1 MARPR
6 PDRDE
11 QTQGSGANYQAIS
24 YNAVSSPS
32 NPLARN
38 QQYNPA
44 PQPNY
49 AAYGELRGLLNASQN
64 RMFTADRMERELNL
78 EMERY
83 RLAQRM
89 GLLGVSPTAFTSM
102 DKASR
107 VYADRMSSGMYNPQ
121 TGEITDLLTPEE
133 REFFGSGGEE
143 GDYADTLLPDN
154 TVDTAGTG
162 RTWLSDSVNSPL
174 EDDSSKAVWLALN
187 APGAFKAIVDAG
199 GDPRDVATVKNVF
212 VARAAADAARKYW
225 EQGMF
230 RSSEQ
235 IIAVL
240 PMEQKLMAIAF
251 LDAVST
257 QAEMG
262 EKAQFGRDQK
272 AKVLR
277 DLEVQASPA
286 SRLEPQASRGA
297 PGSARG
303 VSGGDITADERNFD
317 VFAPIG
323 VLVDALLMGVETTT
337 RVANLAAIARDNVFA
352 GDFGQGDF
360 TRYGEQ
366 QLGPESSIAER
377 LARIWDMTSPG
388 FISQEKA
395 DELISRYGKK
405 NFDTMYEYYMATQS
419 EDETAMPK
427 FFASI
432 DNDPEAVALI
442 TSAQRGENVGGDQNN
457 GAELFV
463 QIAGAD
469 QGNYGNTIAA
479 SLGMT
484 PDTLQFGLVR
494 DATNVSS
501 WFVLDPLIIAGAA
514 GKAVR
519 LAKFGLAGKLT
530 RHGGS
535 VSRAIR
541 EDETVARAYDR
552 FGESVKRIA
561 DEKDLTKQGDLL
573 DIHNRQF
580 TNREARFFNPVHTE
594 VGLEL
599 GLYTADDWARFYAK
613 MDDVERVAKG
623 QAIPLDGSKR
633 GMEYLRQ
640 FTPEARR
647 DARMAQD
654 AAVADA
660 YRPVSVWNEQLAA
673 QSGNRNLYVP
683 HMGVARGIVQSI
695 FRNQTFNFTSAHL
708 AASRV
713 LESQLG
719 AGWASKPR
727 EEQIAVLARAL
738 QDEEFGKTL
747 GAAFSDF
754 QAISEGGKRTWIARN
769 ILDPVLGGP
778 GSSRRLAKWTGW
790 SRTETD
796 KAGNTRQ
803 VWTKGWARKRAWNRG
818 ASVSESFARVHEQYR
833 RLLTVL
839 PDARNGIITN
849 TAKDADKVY
858 QMAMAAGMG
867 KDASNVLR
875 AFWTQADEGQRQL
888 ALTGLVRTFLRASG
902 VNVVDETAEREIIGL
917 MSGVR
922 EGEAYAASHIMRYGG
937 VMRDIAKA
945 ASDEHTRLMT
955 EALSA
960 ENPYTIAINSLERAI
975 EVGRV
980 PTAERS
986 AAQAELR
993 DLRKR
998 GKKWESDQ
1006 KAGVPSVEQIRKQ
1019 MVDVARQPGG
1029 SLTVRVSP
1037 DMTATG
1043 VKAGLY
1049 PEQMASRMYV
1059 PNFQVLDRYMARTSL
1074 LNALLFN
1081 NRAGSAVTNLWV
1093 LGTLAG
1099 PRFQFRNGIEDMG
1112 LYALTGGKFGNVAR
1126 GRRMDQAVLEA
1137 VARDSKDLVAKQ
1149 GAFKKAQA
1157 EKLRVEAR
1165 LRSGRA
1171 SEQDLEKAVLAED
1184 AAQKSLDDAIKM
1196 YGRHGK
1202 LGIFRTVAVDI
1213 SEKATYAKNGRE
1225 RDGII
1230 ARAAQFLVPT
1240 TNPTERRAAALA
1252 GREQVVDLAARA
1264 LMRQKL
1270 ARSGDKRLRAFG
1282 RRLARAKSMD
1292 DLTPEDRLVLSWE
1305 KQLLESEYGYAFK
1318 EEAAESTRH
1327 LSDATLPAV
1336 GDEGTFTYLDGELYR
1351 AVYLDR
1357 EYATRMG
1364 LSSRTLSDRE
1374 ARAMMAHLQF
1384 MTARYSLNQR
1394 ALEHLP
1400 RYWEAINAQGG
1411 ANATEAANVIQRVLL
1426 ESKSS
1431 KDWAYVRQRMR
1442 LTSAEREEDVVR
1454 RMMDDM
1460 AATFTGRDGDW
1471 NVDLW
1476 SSLRRVDEKDR
1487 KYFSIG
1493 EGDDQKVFVEDFMS
1507 GKFDHPESI
1516 LVYQS
1521 EPVWVPANQGQE
1533 FGTAAWEMM
1542 GRSLA
1547 RMTRNPIFYGNY
1559 LDARKQL
1566 AQLEAKYAEVF
1577 GADRASRMMTDL
1589 AAERAYNL
1597 TMSYVDN
1604 PAIRTNLAWQVR
1616 NIARYYRAQE
1626 DFARRMIRTGKYE
1639 PLAYWKAVLAWQ
1651 ASQDLGF
1658 VHKDQYGDEYFIYP
1672 MSAPVMAAVQNI
1684 SAGMGFTSSKYAAA
1698 PMAFGGKVQ
1707 WLSPS
1712 LDPNQWMPTASS
1724 PWTAVTLQPIL
1735 RSMPVA
1741 RDFFK
1746 AVEEQVFG
1754 DIAAQQSVD
1763 SPFGGP
1769 GDAVI
1774 SSVYGTL
1781 PPVVKKLQAL
1791 FTSAI
1796 SEDAPGT
1803 FGYKMTMKTITAM
1816 AAAGQVPEPHEW
1828 ADEKVR
1834 QEFLETMQART
1845 VQVSFLSLIFG
1856 FFAPSSPQ
1864 YMDDYVSLAARAAG
1878 YEALKPAF
1886 REMIEASLSNG
1897 SDWMDAYIRWT
1908 AANPE
1913 DGVFTVSQSEGYDNG
1928 YVAATMKNVDYL
1940 KSNLDVWEDSPRGMA
1955 LFMPEGKDAPTSNAA
1970 FQALKTY
1977 NAAKWK
1983 EVEKYASGVVGAEGY
1998 WQWQDVENQFQLAT
2012 SGIQEYLPDGTKNP
2026 AWTEAEEIRTLGRS
2040 LVRNEYQGIDYLL
2053 NSDGWTQTS
2062 EYRVVARE
2070 IADAAQRLAQRGNEA
2085 AKATLPLIDAYL
2097 TFKADHEA
2105 AATGRVNGVSIDQA
2119 KSDVH
2124 GAWDVAVELWLDAVG
2139 DSLTLEQKRSL
2150 VLTFTKAIPDSGA
2163 WQPVEVR

>member
-6 PDRDE
+6 PERDE
-11 QTQGSGANYQAIS
+11 QAQGSGANYQYMS
-24 YNAVSSPS
+24 YSGVSSPS
-32 NPLARN
+32 NPLARET
-38 QQYNPA
+38 QYNPA

-49 AAYGELRGLLNASQN
+49 EAYGQLRGLLNASQN
-64 RMFTADRMERELNL
+64 RMFTADRMERNINL

-83 RLAQRM
+83 LLAQRV
-89 GLLGVSPTAFTSM
+89 GLLGATPNAFI
-102 DKASR
+102 
-107 VYADRMSSGMYNPQ
+107 ADRMERLTGDPIIKSSDDY
-121 TGEITDLLTPEE
+121 LTPEE
-133 REFFGSGGEE
+133 RQFFGSGGEV
-143 GDYADTLLPDN
+143 GSYADTLLPDSV
-154 TVDTAGTG
+154 VDTSATG
-162 RTWLSDSVNSPL
+162 RTWLSGSVNSPL

-212 VARAAADAARKYW
+212 VARAAADAAQKYW

-230 RSSEQ
+230 RSAEQ
-235 IIAVL
+235 IISVL
-240 PMEQKLMAIAF
+240 PTEQKLMAIAF

-257 QAEMG
+257 QAEMD

-303 VSGGDITADERNFD
+303 VSGGDITADEQNFNA
-317 VFAPIG
+317 FAPIG
-323 VLVDALLMGVETTT
+323 ILVEALLVGVETTT
-337 RVANLAAIARDNVFA
+337 RVANLAAIARDNVLS
-352 GDFGQGDF
+352 GDFSQGDI

-366 QLGPESSIAER
+366 ELGPESSIGER
-377 LARIWDMTSPG
+377 LSRIWDSTAPG

-395 DELISRYGKK
+395 DDLIAKYGKR
-405 NFDTMYEYYMATQS
+405 NFDTMYDYYMATQS

-442 TSAQRGENVGGDQNN
+442 TSAMRGENVGGDANN

-469 QGNYGNTIAA
+469 QGNYGNTIAS

-519 LAKFGLAGKLT
+519 LAKFGLSGKLA

-541 EDETVARAYDR
+541 EDEAVARAYDR
-552 FGESVKRIA
+552 FGESVRRIA

-580 TNREARFFNPVHTE
+580 TKREARFFNPVHTE
-594 VGLEL
+594 VALEQ
-599 GLYTADDWARFYAK
+599 GLYTAEDWARFYEK
-613 MDDVERVAKG
+613 MDDVERVVKG

-647 DARMAQD
+647 EARMAQD

-660 YRPVSVWNEQLAA
+660 YRPASVWNEHKAS

-713 LESQLG
+713 LEAQLG
-719 AGWASKPR
+719 AGWKSKPR

-747 GAAFSDF
+747 GAALSDF

-778 GSSRRLAKWTGW
+778 GTNRRLARWTGW

-803 VWTKGWARKRAWNRG
+803 AWTKGWARKRAWNRG
-818 ASVSESFARVHEQYR
+818 ASVGESFARVHEQYR

-902 VNVVDETAEREIIGL
+902 VNVVDETAEREILGL

-955 EALSA
+955 EALSV
-960 ENPYTIAINSLERAI
+960 ENPYTTAINSLERAI

-980 PTAERS
+980 PAAEKA

-1006 KAGVPSVEQIRKQ
+1006 RANVPPVEQIRKQ
-1019 MVDVARQPGG
+1019 MIDVARQPGG

-1037 DMTATG
+1037 DTTATG

-1049 PEQMASRMYV
+1049 PEQMASRMYI

-1081 NRAGSAVTNLWV
+1081 NRAGSTVTNLWV

-1112 LYALTGGKFGNVAR
+1112 LYALTGGKFGNVVR

-1165 LRSGRA
+1165 LQNGRA
-1171 SEQDLEKAVLAED
+1171 TEQDLEKAVLAEE
-1184 AAQKSLDDAIKM
+1184 AAQKSLDDAIKL

-1202 LGIFRTVAVDI
+1202 LGVFRTIAVDI
-1213 SEKATYAKNGRE
+1213 SEKATYAADGRI

-1230 ARAAQFLVPT
+1230 SRTAQLLVPT
-1240 TNPTERRAAALA
+1240 TSSAERRAAALA
-1252 GREQVVDLAARA
+1252 GREAVVELAAKS

-1282 RRLARAKSMD
+1282 RRLARAKSLD
-1292 DLTPEDRLVLSWE
+1292 DLSAEDRLVLSWE

-1327 LSDATLPAV
+1327 LSDSTLPAV
-1336 GDEGTFTYLDGELYR
+1336 GDEGTFTYLDGALYR

-1374 ARAMMAHLQF
+1374 SRAMMAHLQF

-1394 ALEHLP
+1394 ALYHLP
-1400 RYWEAINAQGG
+1400 RYWEAVNAQGG
-1411 ANATEAANVIQRVLL
+1411 ANATEAANIIQRVLL

-1442 LTSAEREEDVVR
+1442 LNSAEREEDVVR

-1471 NVDLW
+1471 NGELW
-1476 SSLRRVDEKDR
+1476 SALRRVDEKDR
-1487 KYFSIG
+1487 KYFTIG
-1493 EGDDQKVFVEDFMS
+1493 DGDDQKVFVEDFMS

-1559 LDARKQL
+1559 LDARRQL
-1566 AQLEAKYAEVF
+1566 AQLEAKYAEAF
-1577 GADRASRMMTDL
+1577 GAERAARMMTDL

-1626 DFARRMIRTGKYE
+1626 DFGRRVIRTGKYE

-1651 ASQDLGF
+1651 ASQDIGF

-1672 MSAPVMAAVQNI
+1672 MSAPVMAAMQNI
-1684 SAGMGFTSSKYAAA
+1684 TAGLGLTSSKYAAA

-1754 DIAAQQSVD
+1754 DIAAQQAVD

-1816 AAAGQVPEPHEW
+1816 AAAGQVPEPNEW

-1864 YMDDYVSLAARAAG
+1864 YMDDYASLAARKAG

-1886 REMIEASLSNG
+1886 REMLESSLDNG

-1908 AANPE
+1908 EANPE
-1913 DGVFTVSQSEGYDNG
+1913 DGVFLVSQSEGYDNG

-1940 KSNLDVWEDSPRGMA
+1940 KKNLDVWEDSPRGMS

-1977 NAAKWK
+1977 NAMKWK

-1998 WQWQDVENQFQLAT
+1998 WQWQDVEAQYQAAT
-2012 SGIQEYLPDGTKNP
+2012 SGIQEYLPDGSKNP
-2026 AWTEAEEIRTLGRS
+2026 AWTEAEDIRALGRS
-2040 LVRNEYQGIDYLL
+2040 LVRNEYQGIDYLM

-2070 IADAAQRLAQRGNEA
+2070 IADAAQRLSERGNVA
-2085 AKATLPLIDAYL
+2085 ARLTLPLIDAYF

-2105 AATGRVNGVSIDQA
+2105 AATGRVQGISIDQA

-2124 GAWDVAVELWLDAVG
+2124 GAWDIAVELWLDAVG